1 MISLSESD
9 LSDRAEKWRSKT
21 GVGSIERSRSTI
33 GGGSLPGQTLP
44 TSVLS
49 IDPSEKV
56 QDFVRSLR
64 ESPVAVVARIENN
77 RVILDPRTVLPD
89 QDDAVID
96 AIKFAL
102 NKNE

>member
-9 LSDRAEKWRSKT
+9 LADRAEKWRSKT
-21 GVGSIERSRSTI
+21 GVGTIERSRSTI

-49 IDPSEKV
+49 IAPSGKV
-56 QDFVRSLR
+56 QDFVRALR

-89 QDDAVID
+89 QDDAVIE
-96 AIKFAL
+96 AIKFAV
-102 NKNE
+102 NKSE